1 MDICEVIPSIRNKHK
16 INVHGFIMVKDKNR
30 NYMYYWY
37 CEKRDMLN
45 CKGRA
50 TTILTEDQHH
60 LVKATD
66 HNHAAEANRVKVIKT
81 IKLLKERSQQSNDN
95 PVQVIQSIVAGTS
108 QDVYPYLP
116 SRDALRQTVKRIRH
130 IDYPIEPQSLD
141 QLIIPENMR
150 KTLNGSDFLIK
161 DLTIGEEKVLIFT
174 TTSNIK
180 YLAQSNF
187 WLADG
192 TFKTVPT
199 IFRQLYTIHGSI
211 GSNENSR
218 IMPLVYALMSNKSE
232 VAYRALF
239 QELIDFGYEHDV
251 DLQPQ
256 FIITDFEIAAIN
268 AIRAEFQGVQN
279 KGCHFHLS
287 QNIYRKVQE
296 LGLTVQ
302 YGTDETFSLLIRH
315 IPALAF
321 LPHNNIPSAFDEL
334 RAIMPEEANSIMEW
348 FEIYYIRG
356 RIRRTTRSGNII
368 RSDPLFPPSIWSV
381 TDNIEY
387 TFPRTQNVVEA
398 WHRRWNT
405 LVGHAHIGIFK
416 IIKEIQYEQNQVENN
431 IESILRGAPCPL

>member
-1 MDICEVIPSIRNKHK
+1 MDICEIIPSIRNKHK

-66 HNHAAEANRVKVIKT
+66 HNHAAEANRVKVIKA
-81 IKLLKERSQQSNDN
+81 IKLLKERSQQSNNN

-108 QDVYPYLP
+108 QDAYPYLP
-116 SRDALRQTVKRIRH
+116 SRDALRQ
-130 IDYPIEPQSLD
+130 
-141 QLIIPENMR
+141 M
-150 KTLNGSDFLIK
+150 
-161 DLTIGEEKVLIFT
+161 DLTVGEEKVLIFT

-187 WLADG
+187 WLADR

-218 IMPLVYALMSNKSE
+218 IMPLVIQSIVAGTSQDVYPYLLSRDAFRQTVKQIRHINYPIEPQSLDQLIIPKNMRKILNGSDFLIKDLTVCEEKVLIFTTTSNIKYLAQLNFWLADRTFKTVSTIFRQLYTIHGSIRSNENSQIMPLVYALMLNKSE

-239 QELIDFGYEHDV
+239 QELIDFSYEHDV
-251 DLQPQ
+251 DLQLQ
-256 FIITDFEIAAIN
+256 FIITDFEIIAIN

-279 KGCHFHLS
+279 KGYHFHLS

-296 LGLTVQ
+296 LGLT
-302 YGTDETFSLLIRH
+302 
-315 IPALAF
+315 
-321 LPHNNIPSAFDEL
+321 
-334 RAIMPEEANSIMEW
+334 
-348 FEIYYIRG
+348 
-356 RIRRTTRSGNII
+356 
-368 RSDPLFPPSIWSV
+368 
-381 TDNIEY
+381 
-387 TFPRTQNVVEA
+387 
-398 WHRRWNT
+398 
-405 LVGHAHIGIFK
+405 
-416 IIKEIQYEQNQVENN
+416 
-431 IESILRGAPCPL
+431 

>member
-1 MDICEVIPSIRNKHK
+1 
-16 INVHGFIMVKDKNR
+16 
-30 NYMYYWY
+30 
-37 CEKRDMLN
+37 
-45 CKGRA
+45 
-50 TTILTEDQHH
+50 
-60 LVKATD
+60 
-66 HNHAAEANRVKVIKT
+66 
-81 IKLLKERSQQSNDN
+81 
-95 PVQVIQSIVAGTS
+95 
-108 QDVYPYLP
+108 
-116 SRDALRQTVKRIRH
+116 
-130 IDYPIEPQSLD
+130 
-141 QLIIPENMR
+141 MR

-161 DLTIGEEKVLIFT
+161 DLTVGEEKVLIFT

-239 QELIDFGYEHDV
+239 QGLIDFGYEHDV

-256 FIITDFEIAAIN
+256 FIITDFEIATIN

-279 KGCHFHLS
+279 K
-287 QNIYRKVQE
+287 
-296 LGLTVQ
+296 
-302 YGTDETFSLLIRH
+302 
-315 IPALAF
+315 
-321 LPHNNIPSAFDEL
+321 AFDEL

-405 LVGHAHIGIFK
+405 LG
-416 IIKEIQYEQNQVENN
+416 
-431 IESILRGAPCPL
+431 RGAPCPLQKKKDRERKIRIQTVYNDRDNREVIGFLRGIAHNLSF

>member
-1 MDICEVIPSIRNKHK
+1 MDICEIIPSIRNKHK

-66 HNHAAEANRVKVIKT
+66 HNHAAEANRVKVIKA
-81 IKLLKERSQQSNDN
+81 IKLLKERSQQSNNN

-108 QDVYPYLP
+108 QDAYPYLP
-116 SRDALRQTVKRIRH
+116 SRDALRQ
-130 IDYPIEPQSLD
+130 
-141 QLIIPENMR
+141 M
-150 KTLNGSDFLIK
+150 
-161 DLTIGEEKVLIFT
+161 DLTVGEEKVLIFT

-187 WLADG
+187 WLADR

-302 YGTDETFSLLIRH
+302 YGTDKTFSLLIHH

-368 RSDPLFPPSIWSV
+368 RSDPLFPPQSGQSQTILS
-381 TDNIEY
+381 TLFLEPRMSSKHGIED
-387 TFPRTQNVVEA
+387 
-398 WHRRWNT
+398 
-405 LVGHAHIGIFK
+405 GIHWW
-416 IIKEIQYEQNQVENN
+416 VMHT
-431 IESILRGAPCPL
+431 